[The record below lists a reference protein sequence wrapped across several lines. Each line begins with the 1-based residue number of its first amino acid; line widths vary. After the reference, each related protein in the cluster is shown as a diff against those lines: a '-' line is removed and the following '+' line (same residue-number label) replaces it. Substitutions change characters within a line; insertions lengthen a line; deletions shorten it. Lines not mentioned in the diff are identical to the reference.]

1 MTGLAFISTN
11 ICREINWNRVE
22 LLSLFN
28 FLKCKVA
35 CLCRKVFFNV
45 FIVAVSSPKQPH
57 ASSKPV
63 PDPPRDHSSMVD
75 HVRLN
80 LTFS

>member
-1 MTGLAFISTN
+1 MAGLVFISTN
-11 ICREINWNRVE
+11 ICREIIGIGWNYLKYKVTCLCRMVF
-22 LLSLFN
+22 FN
-28 FLKCKVA
+28 FL
-35 CLCRKVFFNV
+35 
-45 FIVAVSSPKQPH
+45 IVAVSSPKQPH

-80 LTFS
+80 